1 MSNTPAFDKQKAERE
16 ISWLGARL
24 REPSTYAGIA
34 VVLAALH
41 FGNAGDWVSAI
52 TSIGTGIGGLIA
64 IVLPEANRPRGNNG
78 GAVGRALVLL
88 LLCAAAVA
96 FVGAAPA
103 LAATKPLVHR
113 PAMVAST
120 KPSVTQAQQNP
131 LIVVRQFTIAD
142 LQAALAD
149 ARAQSPP
156 DTVAVNCYTALIP
169 FVQSQAQNPLPAG
182 AGVFQAL
189 QKARDAKAYL
199 ANIQSPTGPLASLN
213 IACAPLVLDVQN
225 TLVTLGVSIGVI
237 ANPAGAA
244 AAVSGLPAA
253 VAAFLGLHPL

>member
-78 GAVGRALVLL
+78 GAVGRGLVLL

-103 LAATKPLVHR
+103 LGASAMKLPRPTWATTR
-113 PAMVAST
+113 PCAS
-120 KPSVTQAQQNP
+120 
-131 LIVVRQFTIAD
+131 
-142 LQAALAD
+142 
-149 ARAQSPP
+149 
-156 DTVAVNCYTALIP
+156 
-169 FVQSQAQNPLPAG
+169 
-182 AGVFQAL
+182 
-189 QKARDAKAYL
+189 
-199 ANIQSPTGPLASLN
+199 
-213 IACAPLVLDVQN
+213 
-225 TLVTLGVSIGVI
+225 
-237 ANPAGAA
+237 AA
-244 AAVSGLPAA
+244 A
-253 VAAFLGLHPL
+253 